1 MVGDYISTSYSGGK
15 AYGVFA
21 AARANSGT
29 TFDEAMFT
37 NTSGFAAEEGKGLF
51 TSAGEQPVPNAQS
64 DHPPSQF
71 YDLEHKYPKKPP
83 NN

>member
-1 MVGDYISTSYSGGK
+1 MVGDYISTSYSLGK

-21 AARANSGT
+21 VARKNSGT
-29 TFDEAMFT
+29 TFDEAIFT
-37 NTSGFAAEEGKGLF
+37 NTNGFAATEGEAF

-64 DHPPSQF
+64 DHPPRQF
-71 YDLEHKYPKKPP
+71 YDLEHRYPVKPP